1 MFFQITFFFFVTM
14 DATSACS
21 LFSILQSLF
30 VCVVV
35 ILVLSQQALDGVALK
50 KGSSCTIIFP
60 SLSNQT
66 KTYVMP
72 YAEDEEV
79 PDSDPEVL
87 VGEFED

>member
-1 MFFQITFFFFVTM
+1 MG
-14 DATSACS
+14 AASACG
-21 LFSILQSLF
+21 LFSIFQSLF

-35 ILVLSQQALDGVALK
+35 ILVLSQQVLDGVALK